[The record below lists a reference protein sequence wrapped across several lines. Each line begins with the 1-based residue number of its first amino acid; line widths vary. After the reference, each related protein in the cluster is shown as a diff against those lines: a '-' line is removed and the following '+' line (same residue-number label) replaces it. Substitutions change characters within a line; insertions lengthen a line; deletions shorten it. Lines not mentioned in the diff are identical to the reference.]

1 MMTQFTFN
9 GRNEGDDTNDGSNTE
24 KGPKEAQ

>member
-1 MMTQFTFN
+1 MTRFTFN
-9 GRNEGDDTNDGSNTE
+9 GRNEGGDTNDASNTE